1 MLPPVPNPEF
11 VSFVKIVIQLS
22 PSLKPKVFAVH
33 TSNFRNLQNNYLT
46 LLYPNFV
53 LIEVKLWSVFMIWWD
68 LFFLGHPVYQGVP
81 WCSAQHLGLS
91 LQRSG
96 FFSFFSL
103 FSMCQEG
110 YKYQA
115 IELSRKKMEELLTS
129 QRSYCARCA
138 RQRWP
143 TSQY

>member
-33 TSNFRNLQNNYLT
+33 TSNFRNLQNNYLN

-68 LFFLGHPVYQGVP
+68 LFFLGHPVFQLRGNGNVC
-81 WCSAQHLGLS
+81 WCVGLS
-91 LQRSG
+91 VIHGVLV
-96 FFSFFSL
+96 
-103 FSMCQEG
+103 
-110 YKYQA
+110 YQSQTSNWILMKLA
-115 IELSRKKMEELLTS
+115 CMKDINEPMKMTQGQGHEVKGRG
-129 QRSYCARCA
+129 QI
-138 RQRWP
+138 
-143 TSQY
+143 